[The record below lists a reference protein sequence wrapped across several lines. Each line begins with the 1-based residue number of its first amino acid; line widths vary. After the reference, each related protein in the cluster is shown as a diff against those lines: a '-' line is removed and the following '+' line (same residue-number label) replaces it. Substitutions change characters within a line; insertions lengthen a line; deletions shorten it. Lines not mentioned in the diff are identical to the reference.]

1 MMPSTV
7 GNIDEFLQL
16 PLEERRNLLKQLLRE
31 TVPKGAVKEV
41 AFAAG
46 LSDYTLYKCRDPEC
60 ESHNLI
66 RPELL
71 HILHLRQDFRLLHFL
86 CELFNHIAVPRPR
99 AADSLEEV
107 SRQIT
112 RVFRECA
119 AACEAVI
126 NAVEPPSHGGIE
138 ITWEE
143 FHRIRVEI
151 RAAQRQL
158 GALEEAAR
166 RKSAQHPSWPVRLAA
181 KLGLNRPGRGD
192 GA

>member
-1 MMPSTV
+1 MV
-7 GNIDEFLQL
+7 GSIEEFLEL
-16 PLEERRNLLKQLLRE
+16 PLEERRNLLKQLLRD
-31 TVPKGAVKEV
+31 TVPKGEVKET

-71 HILHLRQDFRLLHFL
+71 HILHLRQDLRLLHWL
-86 CELFNHIAVPRPR
+86 CEIFNHIAVPRPQ

-119 AACEAVI
+119 AACQEAV
-126 NAVEPPSHGGIE
+126 NAVEPDSPGGGE
-138 ITWEE
+138 ITREE
-143 FHRIRVEI
+143 FYLIRREVQ
-151 RAAQRQL
+151 AAQRQL
-158 GALEEAAR
+158 AALEEAAR
-166 RKSAQHPSWPVRLAA
+166 RKSARHPSWPVRLVA
-181 KLGLNRPGRGD
+181 KIRGRSAG
-192 GA
+192 